1 MGKIST
7 YNQIVT
13 PALTDLVIGTD
24 VNDSN
29 ITKNFSVQQIIS
41 MLGGGSAGAIVTL
54 PEYGSDGAAGSGGLV
69 TGQFY
74 RTGGDVKVKL

>member
-24 VNDSN
+24 INDSN

-41 MLGGGSAGAIVTL
+41 MLGGGSTGAIVIL
-54 PEYGSDGAAGSGGLV
+54 PEYGSDGAAGSAGLV
-69 TGQFY
+69 AGQFY